1 VCGSVVRAYG
11 VRTGELVTEYEK
23 LKGKIIGVELHPINP
38 DVIVACSENGELIQ
52 WNCNSRLPSS
62 VMVSYRKLRICWYTV
77 ASLQRFAC

>member
-1 VCGSVVRAYG
+1 VYG

-23 LKGKIIGVELHPINP
+23 LKGKIIGVQLHPVDR

-62 VMVSYRKLRICWYTV
+62 MKVSYRKLKIC
-77 ASLQRFAC
+77 